1 MSALHLIGLN
11 TDSSTAHYRV
21 RTGAWTALRRGVFVD
36 ADADIDE
43 VVAAH
48 AARIATS
55 LYPSAY
61 LSAASAVLLGPTEGG
76 RLFLSSRRAQR
87 TRIRSLEIVQNQG
100 PRVPSLVTATLQ
112 DPLGDLVLNVSSPR
126 QRFLEAFRIRSEHA
140 ASIPDAMRR
149 EIADRLLTEFGD
161 AATLLESLR
170 GFAQQNDWEAELEA
184 ARKWLTGATA
194 FKPVANPN
202 SLRLHVAWHGVPTGD
217 LEHDGFEW
225 KWIPAKIDLPSP
237 VRLVGAGQLPP
248 FLQSLLPEGWLG
260 QVIGARDDR
269 EQLMRG
275 RRYLSNIAI
284 VTDLSQLGATA
295 PDVREGRLHDWTKD
309 GRFTGEYG
317 GPGADAVPTA
327 FADSV
332 ARLYAQ
338 SETPRLSGVQI
349 KVPMHLGAAGRLH
362 DASRRPFTHILKP
375 APGAGFEALPAV
387 EWTALELAA
396 AAGFEVPAHALV
408 EMPDDLPPALVIER
422 FDIRTGPDDRTFYC
436 LEDFCSVLGVPPET
450 KYRSTIE
457 RSAKGLLALTT
468 NLEADLCVLFGRALF
483 AWLVADGDMHLKNL
497 ALLKKAEAGDKAFRS
512 VRMAP
517 VYDSVTTRVFPGFAE
532 DRMALKLNGKDDRL
546 GREDFLALARTIGL
560 SVATAKEEIDSMSA
574 KLTVAAGRIA
584 RPDIPNPAAKTGEL
598 LTKQLELVTARCRAF
613 AS

>member
-1 MSALHLIGLN
+1 MSALHLIGIN
-11 TDSSTAHYRV
+11 IDSSTAHYRV
-21 RTGAWTALRRGVFVD
+21 RTGVWTALRRGVFVD
-36 ADADIDE
+36 AEADIDE

-48 AARIATS
+48 AVRIATF
-55 LYPSAY
+55 LYPNAY
-61 LSAASAVLLGPTEGG
+61 LSAASAVLLGPAEGG
-76 RLFLSSRRAQR
+76 RLFLSSRRGQR
-87 TRIRSLEIVQNQG
+87 TRIRSLEIIQNQG
-100 PRVPSLVTATLQ
+100 PRVPSLVTASLQ
-112 DPLGDLVLNVSSPR
+112 DPLGDLVVNASSPR
-126 QRFLEAFRIRSEHA
+126 QRLLEAFRIRSEHA
-140 ASIPDAMRR
+140 TSIPDAMRR
-149 EIADRLLTEFGD
+149 EIADRLLAESGD
-161 AATLLESLR
+161 AAALIESLR
-170 GFAQQNDWEAELEA
+170 GFAQQNDWDAELEA
-184 ARKWLTGATA
+184 ASRWLRGPTA
-194 FKPVANPN
+194 YRPAANPN
-202 SLRLHVAWHGVPTGD
+202 RIRLHVAWHGVPTGE

-269 EQLMRG
+269 EQLLRG

-295 PDVREGRLHDWTKD
+295 PDVREGRLQAWTKD
-309 GRFTGEYG
+309 GRFTGEYA
-317 GPGADAVPTA
+317 GPGAGAVPA
-327 FADSV
+327 EFADSV
-332 ARLYAQ
+332 VRLYAE

-349 KVPMHLGAAGRLH
+349 KVPMHLGASGRLD
-362 DASRRPFTHILKP
+362 DASHRPFTHILKP

-457 RSAKGLLALTT
+457 RAAKGLLALTT
-468 NLEADLCVLFGRALF
+468 NLEADLRVLFGRALL
-483 AWLVADGDMHLKNL
+483 AWLIADGDMHLKNL
-497 ALLKKAEAGDKAFRS
+497 ALLKKAQAGDKAFRS

-532 DRMALKLNGKDDRL
+532 DRMALKLNGRDDRL

-560 SVATAKEEIDSMSA
+560 SVATAREELDSMSA
-574 KLTVAAGRIA
+574 TLAAAAGRLA
-584 RPDIPNPAAKTGEL
+584 LPELPTLAAKSGEL
-598 LTKQLELVTARCRAF
+598 LSKQLDLVRDRCARMAK
-613 AS
+613 